1 MAAEA
6 ARERRRSRRQEAH
19 TPLLLLKSTVCLLH
33 LIGRELKIKS
43 FDFSLE
49 RTFFFFLGLGREFRC
64 YSDVTTCKDEG
75 RRKDLVVKILS
86 SSPKISVLR

>member
-1 MAAEA
+1 MSFTPH
-6 ARERRRSRRQEAH
+6 RRRIEDKR
-19 TPLLLLKSTVCLLH
+19 
-33 LIGRELKIKS
+33 KS
-43 FDFSLE
+43 FDFFRKE
-49 RTFFFFLGLGREFRC
+49 AFFFLGWAESFGG

>member
-1 MAAEA
+1 M
-6 ARERRRSRRQEAH
+6 
-19 TPLLLLKSTVCLLH
+19 CLLH
-33 LIGRELKIKS
+33 LIGGELKIKEKALI
-43 FDFSLE
+43 FFE
-49 RTFFFFLGLGREFRC
+49 RKLFFFLGWAESFGG